1 MTCSVRML
9 LPAAA
14 ASTNVSCAA
23 PVASLVY
30 EAVFDAAALATPA
43 ANGVNRCAPAGALAR
58 MLQSGGAGCSGAQQ
72 AVIYY
77 VPIVIAP
84 GGSAASALSAVNAL
98 TAASFASAANA
109 LAASTGCSAAAFAY
123 AGITTTAACGTGATA
138 AQPQCDLAAFQATP
152 TPDNIFPPLFGS
164 LVAAAFI
171 IFVAA
176 VLALRG
182 NCACCGTGCP
192 QASTKPL
199 DALY

>member
-1 MTCSVRML
+1 MVREEIFG
-9 LPAAA
+9 
-14 ASTNVSCAA
+14 
-23 PVASLVY
+23 PVVVATP
-30 EAVFDAAALATPA
+30 FDTEDEALA
-43 ANGVNRCAPAGALAR
+43 L
-58 MLQSGGAGCSGAQQ
+58 
-72 AVIYY
+72 
-77 VPIVIAP
+77 
-84 GGSAASALSAVNAL
+84 
-98 TAASFASAANA
+98 ANA
-109 LAASTGCSAAAFAY
+109 SGCPATTFNYAS
-123 AGITTTAACGTGATA
+123 ITVTAACGTGATA
-138 AQPQCDLAAFQATP
+138 AQPQCDLAAFQAPP